1 MFRLWKK
8 GVSILAATAML
19 ATGIGAAPAGSDS
32 QETDTG
38 VRNIALRRAVYQ
50 SSAYNYED
58 TGHLVTDGIKSQAT
72 IWEPIIKP
80 QYDDSP
86 AAEGPACAFDGNS
99 QTKWLTFHKASWL
112 QIGFPT
118 GEQHT
123 AATYAITSANDAEAR
138 DPKSWVLQG
147 SNDGKTFVDL
157 DKQENQSFTARFQT
171 KTYTIAKPGAYQY
184 YRLDITENNG
194 DIGTD
199 GNTAPRIQL
208 SEWDLLDKNN
218 KTLVRRE
225 NSGSSFASMWR
236 SEGNEE
242 EWVYVD
248 LGAPSEF
255 DKVILTWNAS
265 GYATDYAIQVSDD
278 AKEWKTVYTTDKGKG
293 GEETCSFAKTTA
305 SYLRLLCQK
314 TDADIYALSELE
326 VMGTNDLT
334 YSVGDMPAAEADGTQ
349 KLTGGNWTLQ
359 RASEVTATGA
369 QLSAAYDDK
378 SWLPATV
385 PGTVLTSYLNAGA
398 IPDPNIADQQLLI
411 SDSFFTADFWYR
423 NHFVVPQSQQGKRT
437 WLNFDAINWKA
448 DVYFNGENIGK
459 IDGAFIRGKFDVT
472 DLVNYGGENY
482 LAVYIHKNDTPGPV
496 TLQDKDSAGKNGGV
510 LGSDNPTI
518 HASIGWDW
526 VPTIRGRN
534 IGIYEDVYLSYS
546 QDLTLS
552 DPWAIT
558 DLDIEHKDFS
568 KSDVTLKTRV
578 SNPSDKAVTAV
589 VKGIITPGNIP
600 FESDPVTLAAGQFK
614 DITVDTVTIQ
624 DPQLWWPNTYGDQF
638 LYTAQMEIVVGGAV
652 SDSRSFKFGVREFT
666 YDTEKPMTIYCN
678 GTRIVCRGGNWGMD
692 DSNLAATEEDYDIK
706 VRMHAEANFTMIR
719 NWVGMTNHQ
728 AFYDACDKYG
738 ILIWDD
744 FWLANPGDGPNPND
758 ETMFMDNVRDK
769 ILRNRY
775 HASLALYCGRNEGN
789 PPATLD
795 KGFREET
802 TKLDGT
808 RHYISH
814 SADYVVSGF
823 GPYGVQN
830 PRYYFTNTAETLHS
844 ERGMPNIPSY
854 ESMMAMLTEEHA
866 WPIDDVWGMHD
877 FTSGSAQ
884 NGNSFQNYMKNSYGN
899 YDNLKDFV
907 RIAQMVNYENHK
919 AMFEA
924 MYPNNSNGLLMWM
937 SQSAWPSMVWQTYDY
952 YYDTNAGYFGIKTAN
967 QPINAIYNPV
977 TNQVVLSN
985 ATPNDEKGLVTTLKV
1000 YDDSGKL
1007 IHESSETKDIGS
1019 DKTINLMK
1027 APTIAGATAIQ
1038 YIRTTVEDAQGHLL
1052 ASNFTWTNRSK
1063 ERDYKA
1069 MMNLDKV
1076 TLKSTKA
1083 TLTQEGTVCRYSVTL
1098 TNDSDI
1104 PALMIRL
1111 KTMNDKGERVLPVYY
1126 DDNYIS
1132 LMPGDSQTISFEFDR
1147 KYLNGGK
1154 PAMSIEGWNITEAA
1168 VESDVPSDTDKTA
1181 LGTAIEAAQK
1191 IDTIAYTVN
1200 TADAFEAALANAVQV
1215 YASSSATQQQV
1226 NDAIKDL
1233 KAAVDGLILL
1243 GDMDKNGDIN
1253 ATDALTVLQAATQKI
1268 ELDERQTAAADVDG
1282 KDGITATDALL
1293 VLQKAT
1299 KKIDNFP
1306 IER

>member
-1 MFRLWKK
+1 
-8 GVSILAATAML
+8 ML
-19 ATGIGAAPAGSDS
+19 ATGIGAVPAGSGSEDVS
-32 QETDTG
+32 SS

-58 TGHLVTDGIKSQAT
+58 TGHLVTDGIKSQVNL
-72 IWEPIIKP
+72 WEPSIKP
-80 QYDDSP
+80 QYEDSP
-86 AAEGPACAFDGNS
+86 AAEGPSCAFDGNTK
-99 QTKWLTFHKASWL
+99 TKWLTFHNAAWL
-112 QIGFPT
+112 QIAFPGT
-118 GEQHT
+118 EQYT
-123 AATYAITSANDAEAR
+123 AVTYTISSANDGEKR
-138 DPKSWVLQG
+138 DPKNWILQG
-147 SNDGKTFVDL
+147 SNDGEEFVDL
-157 DKQENQSFTARFQT
+157 DKQENQAFANRYQT
-171 KTYTIAKPGAYQY
+171 KTYTVAKPGAYQY
-184 YRLDITENNG
+184 YRLNITANNG
-194 DIGTD
+194 DTGQD

-208 SEWDLLDKNN
+208 SEWDLLDGNG

-225 NSGSSFASMWR
+225 SSGDSSFSSLWR
-236 SEGNEE
+236 SKGNEE

-248 LGAPSEF
+248 LGAPSAF
-255 DKVILTWNAS
+255 DKVNLTWNTDS
-265 GYATDYAIQVSDD
+265 YATDYAIQVSDD
-278 AKEWKTVYTTDKGKG
+278 AKEWKTVYSTDKGKG
-293 GEETCSFAKTTA
+293 GEETCSFTKTTA
-305 SYLRLLCQK
+305 SYVRLLCQK
-314 TDADIYALSELE
+314 AASNLYALSEME
-326 VMGTNDLT
+326 VIGTNDLH

-359 RASEVTATGA
+359 RASEVKATGE

-398 IPDPNIADQQLLI
+398 VPDPNIADQQLLI

-423 NHFVVPQSQQGKRT
+423 NHFVIPQSQQGKRT

-459 IDGAFIRGKFDVT
+459 IEGAFIRGKFDVT

-482 LAVYIHKNDTPGPV
+482 LAVYIHKNDTPGSV
-496 TLQDKDSAGKNGGV
+496 TVQNKNDAGKNGGV
-510 LGSDNPTI
+510 LGADNPTI

-546 QDLTLS
+546 QDATLS

-558 DLDIEHKDFS
+558 DLDVENKDFTT
-568 KSDVTLKTRV
+568 SDVTLKTRV
-578 SNPSDKAVTAV
+578 SNPSDKAVNAV
-589 VKGIITPGNIP
+589 VRGTITPGNIP
-600 FESDPVTLAAGQFK
+600 FESEPVALAAGEVK

-624 DPQLWWPNTYGDQF
+624 DPELWWPNTYGDQF
-638 LYTAQMEIVVGGAV
+638 LYTAQMEIAVNDVV
-652 SDSRSFKFGVREFT
+652 SDSRSFKFGVRKFT
-666 YDTEKPMTIYCN
+666 YDTNKPMTIYCN
-678 GTRIVCRGGNWGMD
+678 GTRIICRGGNWGMD
-692 DSNLAATEEDYDIK
+692 DSNLAATQEDYDIK
-706 VRMHAEANFTMIR
+706 IRMHAEANLTMIR

-758 ETMFMDNVRDK
+758 ETMFMANARDK
-769 ILRNRY
+769 ILRNRS
-775 HASLALYCGRNEGN
+775 HAALALYCGRNEGN

-814 SADYVVSGF
+814 SASDTVSGF
-823 GPYGVQN
+823 GPYSVQN
-830 PRYYFTNTAETLHS
+830 PKWYFQNTATTLHS

-854 ESMMAMLTEEHA
+854 ESLMAMLTEEHA

-877 FTSGSAQ
+877 FTGGSAQ
-884 NGNSFQNYMKNSYGN
+884 NGNSFQNYMKNHYGEYN
-899 YDNLKDFV
+899 SLKDFA

-924 MYPNNSNGLLMWM
+924 MYPNNSNGILMWM

-967 QPINAIYNPV
+967 QPINAIYNP
-977 TNQVVLSN
+977 TTSQVVLSN

-1000 YDDSGKL
+1000 YNQTGKL

-1019 DKTINLMK
+1019 DETIGLMK
-1027 APTIAGATAIQ
+1027 APIVAGATPLQ
-1038 YIRTTVEDAQGHLL
+1038 YIRTTVEDAQGNLL
-1052 ASNFTWTNRSK
+1052 ASNFTWTNRSNDL
-1063 ERDYKA
+1063 DYKA
-1069 MMNLDKV
+1069 MMNLGKV
-1076 TLKSTKA
+1076 TLKTTKA
-1083 TLTQEGTVCRYSVTL
+1083 ILTQDGDTCRYAVTL
-1098 TNDSDI
+1098 TNDSDT

-1147 KYLNGGK
+1147 KYLNGGQ
-1154 PAMSIEGWNITEAA
+1154 PALSVEGWNITEAA
-1168 VESDVPSDTDKTA
+1168 VESEALAAADKTA
-1181 LGTAIEAAQK
+1181 LGEAIEAAQE
-1191 IDTIAYTVN
+1191 IELAGYAAS
-1200 TADAFEAALANAVQV
+1200 TADAFKTALAEAERVNADRSASQNQVDKAVQV
-1215 YASSSATQQQV
+1215 
-1226 NDAIKDL
+1226 L
-1233 KAAVDGLILL
+1233 KAAADGLILL
-1243 GDMDKNGDIN
+1243 GDVDGNGSID
-1253 ATDALTVLQAATQKI
+1253 AADALMALQSATQKI
-1268 ELDERQTAAADVDG
+1268 TLDKRQTIAAEVDG
-1282 KDGITATDALL
+1282 KAGVAATDALL
-1293 VLQKAT
+1293 ILQKAT
-1299 KKIDNFP
+1299 RKIQDFP
-1306 IER
+1306 QGK